1 MGDYIT
7 LCCSHWAEGVPVPPC
22 SPPTHIPCH
31 DNEHWQMRLDP
42 VSPAVLCWAVFRL
55 LTQRWRH
62 SHRGDVLVTAACDK
76 NLNIQLKI
84 RVTLFHLSIWQTLN
98 SPREGLKYNRSLA
111 EFGLWGHP
119 HIPRADFS
127 GPTRYVLHNI
137 FVVIRLH
144 VDIRCAEIS
153 TRVFIPR
160 LAELGWINPAGI
172 WAKPSQEFVV
182 KISVIKSAAK
192 HRMSAHKED
201 FYKFNANYL
210 V

>member
-1 MGDYIT
+1 M
-7 LCCSHWAEGVPVPPC
+7 
-22 SPPTHIPCH
+22 
-31 DNEHWQMRLDP
+31 
-42 VSPAVLCWAVFRL
+42 VSPCPPAPLQHIFPAMIMSTDRWGCAVLCCAGQCSDYWPRDGD
-55 LTQRWRH
+55 TRTR
-62 SHRGDVLVTAACDK
+62 RGDVLVIAACDK

-119 HIPRADFS
+119 HIPGVDFS
-127 GPTRYVLHNI
+127 GPPRYVLHNI
-137 FVVIRLH
+137 FVVIRVH

-153 TRVFIPR
+153 TRMFIPR